1 MIKILQDST
10 SRFQILGYWGRK
22 IISRYLLIQNCAMSY
37 YASTST
43 HPSGQWLDIVGSSHL
58 DGGKFVHLA
67 RHSRA
72 NLVVK
77 ERVERHDLQN
87 HFCYF
92 LPAWL
97 VSIKLQISHIFFDI
111 ERVILHPECSQFH
124 NFNRNWKD
132 STSTVTR
139 FKGLL
144 NVSNSFSKTSWFASR
159 NVDFRGCKT
168 SRWLFS

>member
-1 MIKILQDST
+1 
-10 SRFQILGYWGRK
+10 
-22 IISRYLLIQNCAMSY
+22 MSY

-77 ERVERHDLQN
+77 ERLERHDLQN

-111 ERVILHPECSQFH
+111 ERVKFFIQNIINSTILTGIGRTQHQQSLGSKVFEMCRIASLKRPDLLAEILIFEDVKLRDDYFLKDMISQH
-124 NFNRNWKD
+124 
-132 STSTVTR
+132 
-139 FKGLL
+139 
-144 NVSNSFSKTSWFASR
+144 
-159 NVDFRGCKT
+159 
-168 SRWLFS
+168 